1 MPSMLQKL
9 CLDVVIFLHEKL
21 KKAGNPVRNIDGS
34 VSETKS
40 YAFAE
45 KWNCK

>member
-9 CLDVVIFLHEKL
+9 RIGVVIFLYKKL
-21 KKAGNPVRNIDGS
+21 MKEGNAVRDMDGS

-40 YAFAE
+40 YTFAE
-45 KWNCK
+45 EWNCK

>member
-9 CLDVVIFLHEKL
+9 CLDVVIFLDEKL
-21 KKAGNPVRNIDGS
+21 MKVGNAVRNMDGS
-34 VSETKS
+34 VSEAKS

-45 KWNCK
+45 EWNCK